1 MMLKSI
7 LRPLAALA
15 TATACWLATPAH
27 ALVGGTDTTSYSA
40 VGELGGASGVLIADN
55 WVLTV
60 AHVANSLTAGSS
72 SFVTLSGSATVDA
85 IYTFTGAAYPD
96 NDIALVH
103 LTTAI
108 SGVTTPILNDTVLT
122 NRAASLLGSATAATA
137 QNESPNG
144 VGTVTV
150 QGTQNTY
157 TDSSGVTSTTNW
169 IVTSGSV
176 YVQGGDSGSAL

>member
-72 SFVTLSGSATVDA
+72 SFVTLKIG
-85 IYTFTGAAYPD
+85 
-96 NDIALVH
+96 
-103 LTTAI
+103 
-108 SGVTTPILNDTVLT
+108 
-122 NRAASLLGSATAATA
+122 RAH
-137 QNESPNG
+137 
-144 VGTVTV
+144 V
-150 QGTQNTY
+150 
-157 TDSSGVTSTTNW
+157 
-169 IVTSGSV
+169 
-176 YVQGGDSGSAL
+176 